1 MQGVRL
7 KATIVAID
15 IFNKNIGQKKKIR
28 AYDRVRG
35 DAQR

>member
-15 IFNKNIGQKKKIR
+15 IFNKNIGQKKKNT
-28 AYDRVRG
+28 G
-35 DAQR
+35 L